1 MGVTSK
7 DNQGVILM
15 KKTVKTIFSA
25 LLIASISLTAVPLTA
40 PVTSLGLVTPVSAAE
55 NSIQWHYDQQTN
67 TVTVEGTGTVNS
79 ITLKEIREQNPTF
92 DTIIFSDG
100 ITYVVDSDYYYY
112 KEGDHLPSTVVLGKD
127 VVSCSVA
134 VLDEYQVSSENPNMT
149 NYDGA
154 LYTKDL
160 TELLK
165 MPINKTSPSYPTQL
179 TTIGSFAYANN
190 QANWTIIPW
199 GVTTIQSMGLYY
211 AGNCI
216 VPDSVKSFEASD
228 IHDTNGFYLWEGE
241 NEVIEEAASSYTNDG
256 EYEFDSTWKQYT
268 AAFGYKRISDVCKG
282 TSGQPIQGWYTVNG
296 YHFYYGSDGKPL
308 TGWQKLDGHWYYFQ
322 NSGRAQTGMAGI
334 TTSYSDTLGQELTY
348 YFDDNGAL
356 QTNTSFQQNGKTY
369 YVNDMGVVSTT
380 PSSSSST
387 ENDLVTENGNTYYYV
402 DGVKQTG
409 LQNIGGKAYIFDSN
423 GVMQKS
429 GWYQA
434 EGNWYYLNDYG
445 AGVVNC
451 WRLKDGKYV
460 YLGADGKMQTNC
472 WVEDYSDWYYVK
484 ADGTRYESAWAKIGG
499 SWYWFGGSGKMM
511 SNGWLKLADGKW
523 YYFRSGGQMA
533 TGWIQDGGKWYYL
546 TGSGAMA
553 ANKWVKSGSYW
564 YYLGSNGA
572 MLTNTTT
579 PDGYHVDSEGRWV

>member
-1 MGVTSK
+1 
-7 DNQGVILM
+7 M
-15 KKTVKTIFSA
+15 KKTVKAILSA
-25 LLIASISLTAVPLTA
+25 LLIASVSLTAVASAVPAVFPAL
-40 PVTSLGLVTPVSAAE
+40 VTSVSAA
-55 NSIQWHYDQQTN
+55 SGDIQWHYDQQTN
-67 TVTVEGTGTVNS
+67 TVTVEGSGTVYGS
-79 ITLKEIREQNPTF
+79 TLKEIREQNPTF

-100 ITYVVDSDYYYY
+100 ITNILDSDYYYY
-112 KEGDHLPSTVVLGKD
+112 MEGDHLPSTIVLGKD
-127 VVSCSVA
+127 VISCPMA
-134 VLDEYQVSSENPNMT
+134 VLDEYQVSSENPNIT
-149 NYDGA
+149 SYNGA

-165 MPINKTSPSYPTQL
+165 LPMNQTDPTYPTQL

-190 QANWTIIPW
+190 RADWIIVPW
-199 GVTTIQSMGLYY
+199 GVTTIRSRGLYN

-216 VPDSVKSFEASD
+216 VPDSVKSFDSSP

-241 NEVIEEAASSYTNDG
+241 NEAIQEAADDYTYNVP
-256 EYEFDSTWKQYT
+256 YQFDSTWKQYT

-282 TSGQPIQGWYTVNG
+282 TSGQPIQGWYTVSG
-296 YHFYYGSDGKPL
+296 YRLYYGSDGKPL
-308 TGWQKLDGHWYYFQ
+308 TGWQQIDGHWYYFQ
-322 NSGRAQTGMAGI
+322 SSGRAQTGFAAAK
-334 TTSYSDTLGQELTY
+334 TSYSDTLGKELTY
-348 YFDDNGAL
+348 YFDDSGAL
-356 QTNTSFQQNGKTY
+356 QSNITVEQFGRYYYIDENGVARETEPPTNDNNLQY
-369 YVNDMGVVSTT
+369 
-380 PSSSSST
+380 
-387 ENDLVTENGNTYYYV
+387 ENGNTYYYV
-402 DGVKQTG
+402 NGVKQTG
-409 LQNIGGKAYIFDSN
+409 LQNIGGKAYIFDSE

-445 AGVVNC
+445 AGVVKC

-460 YLGADGKMQTNC
+460 NLGADGKMQTNC
-472 WVEDYSDWYYVK
+472 WILYYNDWYYVK
-484 ADGTRYESAWAKIGG
+484 ADGTRYESSWAKIGA

-511 SNGWLKLADGKW
+511 SNGWLKLDGKW

-533 TGWIQDGGKWYYL
+533 TGWIKDGGKWYYL

-564 YYLGSNGA
+564 YYLGSSGA